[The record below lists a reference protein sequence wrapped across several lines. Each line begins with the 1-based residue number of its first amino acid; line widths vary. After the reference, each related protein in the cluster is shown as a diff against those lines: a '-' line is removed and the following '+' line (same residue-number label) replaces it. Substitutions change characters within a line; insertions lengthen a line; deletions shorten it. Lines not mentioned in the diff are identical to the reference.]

1 MFQYLYRSNNMY
13 QYSPEDT
20 KFLVE
25 RVDQFEKQLK
35 RHLDGDLDAAKF
47 RSLRLRNG
55 LYMELHAHM
64 LRVAIPYG
72 TLNTIQLRALA
83 DVADKYDRGFGH
95 FTTRQNIQYNW
106 IELPEIA
113 NLLRELSSVGL
124 QANQTSGKATLN
136 ITADPLSGLTEGEI
150 ADARPYCELIRR
162 WFNLHPEF
170 SWLPGKFKIAVNGA
184 KLDETALRVHDLGLR
199 LVRNNEGELGFT
211 VYVGGGLGAAA
222 MVAAE
227 TASFVPVEDILSYLE
242 SAMRIYNLKGRR
254 DHLKKLRIKFL
265 VRELGAKEYSRLVD
279 EDWKQTRD
287 DPELKLNLTHLSELE
302 KDFAL
307 PIKPLV
313 LDDFEDKVDFNYSIW
328 KKNNVR
334 AHKISGHSIVNIS
347 LTKLGAAPGDATS
360 EQMRILADLA
370 DQYGYSELRTT
381 KRQTIVFPHVRKDQ
395 IIELWQ
401 SLEKYGLASPHQGT
415 LAQIVACPGG
425 DYCDLAKAVS
435 IPIATRVQQRCDDMD
450 KLLDIGDLNI
460 NISGCENSCA
470 HHHVADIGLL
480 GMQKNGEEY
489 YQITVAGETLHKTVI
504 GKKLGPSVS
513 GDNVVDAVE
522 DIVNVY
528 LDNRDEEEKFT
539 EVFKRIGIKPFKE
552 KVYE

>member
-1 MFQYLYRSNNMY
+1 MY
-13 QYSPEDT
+13 QYSAEDS

-124 QANQTSGKATLN
+124 HAIQTSGKATRN

-199 LVRNNEGELGFT
+199 LVRNKEGELGFT

-227 TASFVPVEDILSYLE
+227 TASFVPCEDILSYLE

-265 VRELGAKEYSRLVD
+265 VRELGAEEYSRLVY

-287 DPELKLNLTHLSELE
+287 DPKLKLNLTHLSELK

-313 LDDFEDKVDFNYSIW
+313 IEGFEDKVDFNYSIW

-334 AHKISGHSIVNIS
+334 AHKISGYSIVNVS
-347 LTKLGAAPGDATS
+347 LTKLGTAPGDATS

-370 DQYGYSELRTT
+370 DQYSYSELRTT

-395 IIELWQ
+395 IFDLWQ

-435 IPIATRVQQRCDDMD
+435 IPIATRVQQRFDDMD

-480 GMQKNGEEY
+480 GMQKNGEEH
-489 YQITVAGETLHKTVI
+489 YQITVAGETLHDTVI

-528 LDNRDEEEKFT
+528 LDNREEEEKFT

-552 KVYE
+552 RVYE

>member
-1 MFQYLYRSNNMY
+1 MY
-13 QYSPEDT
+13 QYSPEDS

-25 RVDQFEKQLK
+25 RVDQFEKQLN
-35 RHLDGDLDAAKF
+35 RHLSGDLDEAKF

-72 TLNTIQLRALA
+72 TLNSIQLRALA

-95 FTTRQNIQYNW
+95 FTTRQNIQFNW

-124 QANQTSGKATLN
+124 HAIQTSGKATRN

-150 ADARPYCELIRR
+150 EDARPYCELIRR

-170 SWLPGKFKIAVNGA
+170 SWLPGKFKIAINGA
-184 KLDETALRVHDLGLR
+184 KLDETALKIHDLGLR
-199 LVRNNEGELGFT
+199 LVRSDEGEIGFS
-211 VYVGGGLGAAA
+211 VFVGGGLGAAA
-222 MVAAE
+222 MVGAE
-227 TASFVPVEDILSYLE
+227 TASFIPVEDILSYLE
-242 SAMRIYNLKGRR
+242 SVMRIYNLKGRR
-254 DHLKKLRIKFL
+254 DHQKRLRIKFL
-265 VRELGAKEYSRLVD
+265 VRELGAVEFSRLVY
-279 EDWKQTRD
+279 EDWLQTKD
-287 DPELKLNLTHLSELE
+287 DPELKLNLIELE
-302 KDFAL
+302 GLKKDFAL
-307 PIKPLV
+307 PIKPINLNG
-313 LDDFEDKVDFNYSIW
+313 FEEKVDFNYSIW

-334 AHKISGHSIVNIS
+334 SHKVSGYSIVNIS
-347 LTKLGAAPGDATS
+347 LTKLGAAPGDASS

-370 DQYGYSELRTT
+370 DEYSETELRTT

-395 IIELWQ
+395 VFDLWQ
-401 SLEKYGLASPHQGT
+401 SLEKYELASPHQGT

-435 IPIATRVQQRCDDMD
+435 IPIATRVQKRFDDMD

-489 YQITVAGETLHKTVI
+489 YQITLAGETLHETNI

-513 GDNVVDAVE
+513 GDVVVDAVE
-522 DIVNVY
+522 EIVNVY
-528 LDNRDEEEKFT
+528 LDNREEEERFT
-539 EVFKRIGIKPFKE
+539 DVFKRIGIKPFKE

>member
-1 MFQYLYRSNNMY
+1 MY
-13 QYSPEDT
+13 QYSTEDS

-106 IELPEIA
+106 IELSEIA

-124 QANQTSGKATLN
+124 HAIQTSGKATRN

-170 SWLPGKFKIAVNGA
+170 SWLPGKFKIAVNGS

-199 LVRNNEGELGFT
+199 LVRNKEGELGFT

-307 PIKPLV
+307 PIKPLAF
-313 LDDFEDKVDFNYSIW
+313 DGFEDKVDFNYSIW

-334 AHKISGHSIVNIS
+334 AHKISGHSIVNVS

-360 EQMRILADLA
+360 EQMRILADLS
-370 DQYGYSELRTT
+370 DQYSYSELRTT

-395 IIELWQ
+395 VFDLWQ

-435 IPIATRVQQRCDDMD
+435 IPIATRVQQRFDDMD

-528 LDNRDEEEKFT
+528 LDNREEEEKFT
-539 EVFKRIGIKPFKE
+539 EVFKRIGMKPFKE

>member
-1 MFQYLYRSNNMY
+1 MY
-13 QYSPEDT
+13 QYSPEDS

-72 TLNTIQLRALA
+72 TLNSTQLRALA

-106 IELPEIA
+106 IELSEIA

-124 QANQTSGKATLN
+124 HAIQTSGKATRN

-199 LVRNNEGELGFT
+199 LVRNKEGELGFT

-334 AHKISGHSIVNIS
+334 AHKISGHSIVNVS

-360 EQMRILADLA
+360 EQMRILADLS
-370 DQYGYSELRTT
+370 DQYSYSELRTT

-395 IIELWQ
+395 VFDLWQ

-435 IPIATRVQQRCDDMD
+435 IPIATRVQQRFDDMD

-489 YQITVAGETLHKTVI
+489 YQITVAGETLYKTVI

-528 LDNRDEEEKFT
+528 LDNREEEEKFT

>member
-1 MFQYLYRSNNMY
+1 MY
-13 QYSPEDT
+13 QYSPEDS

-25 RVDQFEKQLK
+25 RVDQIEKQLN
-35 RHLDGDLDAAKF
+35 RHLSGDLDEAKF

-72 TLNTIQLRALA
+72 TLNSIQLRALA

-95 FTTRQNIQYNW
+95 FTTRQNIQFNW

-124 QANQTSGKATLN
+124 HAIQTSGKATRN

-150 ADARPYCELIRR
+150 EDARPYCELIRR

-170 SWLPGKFKIAVNGA
+170 SWLPGKFKIAINGA
-184 KLDETALRVHDLGLR
+184 KLDETALKIHDLGLR
-199 LVRNNEGELGFT
+199 LVRSDEGEIGFS
-211 VYVGGGLGAAA
+211 VFVGGGLGAAA
-222 MVAAE
+222 MVGAE
-227 TASFVPVEDILSYLE
+227 TASFIPVEDILSYLE
-242 SAMRIYNLKGRR
+242 SVMRIYNLKGRR
-254 DHLKKLRIKFL
+254 DHQKRLRIKFL
-265 VRELGAKEYSRLVD
+265 VRELGAVEFSRLVY
-279 EDWKQTRD
+279 EDWLQTKD
-287 DPELKLNLTHLSELE
+287 DPELKLNLIELE
-302 KDFAL
+302 GLKKDFAL
-307 PIKPLV
+307 PIKPINLNG
-313 LDDFEDKVDFNYSIW
+313 FEEKVDFNYSIW

-334 AHKISGHSIVNIS
+334 SHKVSGYSIVNIS
-347 LTKLGAAPGDATS
+347 LTKLGAAPGDASS

-370 DQYGYSELRTT
+370 DEYSETELRTT

-395 IIELWQ
+395 VFDLWQ
-401 SLEKYGLASPHQGT
+401 SLEKYELASPHQGT

-435 IPIATRVQQRCDDMD
+435 IPIATRVQKRFDDMD

-489 YQITVAGETLHKTVI
+489 YQITIAGETLHETII

-513 GDNVVDAVE
+513 GENVVDAVE
-522 DIVNVY
+522 EIVNVY
-528 LDNRDEEEKFT
+528 LDNREEEERFT
-539 EVFKRIGIKPFKE
+539 DVFKRIGINPYKE

>member
-1 MFQYLYRSNNMY
+1 MY
-13 QYSPEDT
+13 HYSPEDS

-25 RVDQFEKQLK
+25 RVDQFEKQLN
-35 RHLDGDLDAAKF
+35 RHLAGDLDEAKF

-72 TLNTIQLRALA
+72 TLNSSQLRALA

-95 FTTRQNIQYNW
+95 FTTRQNIQFNW

-124 QANQTSGKATLN
+124 HAIQTSGKATRN

-150 ADARPYCELIRR
+150 EDARPYCELIRR

-170 SWLPGKFKIAVNGA
+170 SWLPGKFKIAINGA
-184 KLDETALRVHDLGLR
+184 KLDETALKIHDLGLR
-199 LVRNNEGELGFT
+199 LVRSDEGEIGFS
-211 VYVGGGLGAAA
+211 VFVGGGLGAAA
-222 MVAAE
+222 MVGAE
-227 TASFVPVEDILSYLE
+227 TASFIPVEDILSYLE
-242 SAMRIYNLKGRR
+242 SVMRIYNLKGRR
-254 DHLKKLRIKFL
+254 DHQKRLRIKFL
-265 VRELGAKEYSRLVD
+265 VRELGAVEFSRLVY
-279 EDWKQTRD
+279 EDWLQTKD
-287 DPELKLNLTHLSELE
+287 DPELKLNLIELE
-302 KDFAL
+302 GLKKDFEL
-307 PIKPLV
+307 PIKPLPQAK
-313 LDDFEDKVDFNYSIW
+313 FIDKVDFNYSIW

-334 AHKISGHSIVNIS
+334 SHKISGYSIVNVS
-347 LTKLGAAPGDATS
+347 LTKLGAAPGDASS

-370 DQYGYSELRTT
+370 DKYSETELRTT

-395 IIELWQ
+395 VFDLWQ
-401 SLEKYGLASPHQGT
+401 SLEKYELASPHQGT

-435 IPIATRVQQRCDDMD
+435 IPIATRVQKRFDDMD

-489 YQITVAGETLHKTVI
+489 YQITIAGETLHETII

-513 GDNVVDAVE
+513 GENVVDAVE
-522 DIVNVY
+522 EIVNVY
-528 LDNRDEEEKFT
+528 LDNREEEERFT
-539 EVFKRIGIKPFKE
+539 DVFKRIGINPYKE

>member
-1 MFQYLYRSNNMY
+1 MY
-13 QYSPEDT
+13 QYSPEDS

-72 TLNTIQLRALA
+72 TLNTTQLRALA

-106 IELPEIA
+106 IELSEIA

-124 QANQTSGKATLN
+124 HAIQTSGKATRN

-199 LVRNNEGELGFT
+199 LVRNKEGELGFT

-313 LDDFEDKVDFNYSIW
+313 LDGFEDKVDFNYSIW

-334 AHKISGHSIVNIS
+334 AHKISGHSIVNVS

-360 EQMRILADLA
+360 EQMRILADLS
-370 DQYGYSELRTT
+370 DQYSYSELRTT

-395 IIELWQ
+395 VFDLWQ

-435 IPIATRVQQRCDDMD
+435 IPIATRVQQRFDDMD

-489 YQITVAGETLHKTVI
+489 YQITVAGETLYKTVI

-528 LDNRDEEEKFT
+528 LDNREEEEKFT

>member
-1 MFQYLYRSNNMY
+1 MY
-13 QYSPEDT
+13 HYSPEDS

-25 RVDQFEKQLK
+25 RVDQFEKQLN
-35 RHLDGDLDAAKF
+35 RHLAGDLDESKF

-72 TLNTIQLRALA
+72 TLNSSQLRALA
-83 DVADKYDRGFGH
+83 NVADKYDRGFGH
-95 FTTRQNIQYNW
+95 FTTRQNIQFNW

-113 NLLRELSSVGL
+113 NLLRELSDVGL
-124 QANQTSGKATLN
+124 HAIQTSGKATRN

-150 ADARPYCELIRR
+150 EDARPYCELIRR

-170 SWLPGKFKIAVNGA
+170 SWLPGKFKIAINGA
-184 KLDETALRVHDLGLR
+184 KLDETALRIHDLGLR
-199 LVRNNEGELGFT
+199 LVRNSKGELGFS
-211 VYVGGGLGAAA
+211 VFVGGGLGAAA
-222 MVAAE
+222 MVGPE
-227 TASFVPVEDILSYLE
+227 TASFVALDDILSYLE

-254 DHLKKLRIKFL
+254 DHQKRLRIKFL
-265 VRELGAKEYSRLVD
+265 VRELGADEYSRLVD
-279 EDWKQTRD
+279 EDWQQTKD
-287 DPELKLNLTHLSELE
+287 DPELKLNLAELE
-302 KDFAL
+302 ELKKDFAL
-307 PIKPLV
+307 PIKPINLNG
-313 LDDFEDKVDFNYSIW
+313 FEEKVDFNYSIW

-334 AHKISGHSIVNIS
+334 SHKVSGYSIVNIS

-370 DQYGYSELRTT
+370 DEYSASELRTT
-381 KRQTIVFPHVRKDQ
+381 KRQTIVFPYVRKDQ
-395 IIELWQ
+395 VFDLWQ

-435 IPIATRVQQRCDDMD
+435 IPIATRVQQRFDDMD

-489 YQITVAGETLHKTVI
+489 YQITLAGETLHETNI

-513 GDNVVDAVE
+513 GDVVVDAVE
-522 DIVNVY
+522 EIVNVY
-528 LDNRDEEEKFT
+528 LDNREEEERFT
-539 EVFKRIGIKPFKE
+539 DVFKRIGIKPFKE

>member
-1 MFQYLYRSNNMY
+1 MY

-72 TLNTIQLRALA
+72 TLNTTQLRALA

-124 QANQTSGKATLN
+124 HAIQTSGKATRN

-199 LVRNNEGELGFT
+199 LVRNKEGELGFT

-313 LDDFEDKVDFNYSIW
+313 LDGFEDKVDFNYSIW

-334 AHKISGHSIVNIS
+334 AHKISGHSIVNVS

-370 DQYGYSELRTT
+370 DQYSYSELRTT

-395 IIELWQ
+395 VFDLWQ

-435 IPIATRVQQRCDDMD
+435 IPIATRVQQRFDDMD

-528 LDNRDEEEKFT
+528 LDNREEEEKFT

>member
-1 MFQYLYRSNNMY
+1 MY
-13 QYSPEDT
+13 HYSPEDS

-25 RVDQFEKQLK
+25 RVDQFEKQLN
-35 RHLDGDLDAAKF
+35 RHLAGDLDEAKF

-72 TLNTIQLRALA
+72 TLNSSQLRALA

-95 FTTRQNIQYNW
+95 FTTRQNIQFNW

-113 NLLRELSSVGL
+113 NLLRELSDVGL
-124 QANQTSGKATLN
+124 HAIQTSGKATRN

-150 ADARPYCELIRR
+150 EDARPYCELIRR

-170 SWLPGKFKIAVNGA
+170 SWLPGKFKIAINGA
-184 KLDETALRVHDLGLR
+184 KLDETALRIHDLGLR
-199 LVRNNEGELGFT
+199 LVRNSKGELGFS
-211 VYVGGGLGAAA
+211 VFVGGGLGAAA
-222 MVAAE
+222 MVGPE
-227 TASFVPVEDILSYLE
+227 TASFVALDDILSYLE

-254 DHLKKLRIKFL
+254 DHQKRLRIKFL
-265 VRELGAKEYSRLVD
+265 VRELGADEYSRLVN
-279 EDWKQTRD
+279 EDWQQTKD
-287 DPELKLNLTHLSELE
+287 DPELKLNLAELE
-302 KDFAL
+302 ELKKDFAL
-307 PIKPLV
+307 PIKPINLNG
-313 LDDFEDKVDFNYSIW
+313 FEEKVDFNYSIW

-334 AHKISGHSIVNIS
+334 SHKVSGYSIVNIS
-347 LTKLGAAPGDATS
+347 LTKLGAAPGDAAS

-370 DQYGYSELRTT
+370 DEYSASELRTT
-381 KRQTIVFPHVRKDQ
+381 KRQTIVFPYVRKDQ
-395 IIELWQ
+395 VFDLWQ

-435 IPIATRVQQRCDDMD
+435 IPIATRVQQRFDDMD

-489 YQITVAGETLHKTVI
+489 YQITLAGETLHETNI

-513 GDNVVDAVE
+513 GDVVVDAVE
-522 DIVNVY
+522 EIVNVY
-528 LDNRDEEEKFT
+528 LDNREEEERFT
-539 EVFKRIGIKPFKE
+539 DVFKRIGIKPFKE

>member
-1 MFQYLYRSNNMY
+1 MY
-13 QYSPEDT
+13 HYSPEDS

-25 RVDQFEKQLK
+25 RVDQFEKQLN
-35 RHLDGDLDAAKF
+35 RHLAGDLDEAKF

-72 TLNTIQLRALA
+72 TLNSSQLRALA

-95 FTTRQNIQYNW
+95 FTTRQNIQFNW

-113 NLLRELSSVGL
+113 NLLRELSDVGL
-124 QANQTSGKATLN
+124 HAIQTSGKATRN

-150 ADARPYCELIRR
+150 EDARPYCELIRR

-170 SWLPGKFKIAVNGA
+170 SWLPGKFKIAINGA
-184 KLDETALRVHDLGLR
+184 KLDETALRIHDLGLR
-199 LVRNNEGELGFT
+199 LVRNSKGELGFS
-211 VYVGGGLGAAA
+211 VFVGGGLGAAA
-222 MVAAE
+222 MVGPE
-227 TASFVPVEDILSYLE
+227 TASFVALDDILSYLE

-254 DHLKKLRIKFL
+254 DHQKRLRIKFL
-265 VRELGAKEYSRLVD
+265 VRELGADEYSRLVD
-279 EDWKQTRD
+279 EDWQQTKD
-287 DPELKLNLTHLSELE
+287 DPELKLNLAELE
-302 KDFAL
+302 DLKKDFAL
-307 PIKPLV
+307 PIKPINLNG
-313 LDDFEDKVDFNYSIW
+313 FEEKVDFNYSIW

-334 AHKISGHSIVNIS
+334 SHKVSGYSIVNIS
-347 LTKLGAAPGDATS
+347 LTKLGAAPGDAAS

-370 DQYGYSELRTT
+370 DEYSASELRTT
-381 KRQTIVFPHVRKDQ
+381 KRQTIIFPYVRKDQ
-395 IIELWQ
+395 VFDLWQ

-435 IPIATRVQQRCDDMD
+435 IPIATRVQQRFDDMD

-489 YQITVAGETLHKTVI
+489 YQITLAGETLHETNI

-513 GDNVVDAVE
+513 GDVVVDAVE
-522 DIVNVY
+522 EIVNVY
-528 LDNRDEEEKFT
+528 LDNREEEERFT
-539 EVFKRIGIKPFKE
+539 DVFKRIGIKPFKE

>member
-1 MFQYLYRSNNMY
+1 MY
-13 QYSPEDT
+13 QYSPEDS

-25 RVDQFEKQLK
+25 RVDQFEKQLN
-35 RHLDGDLDAAKF
+35 RHLSGDLDEAKF

-72 TLNTIQLRALA
+72 TLNSIQLRALA

-95 FTTRQNIQYNW
+95 FTTRQNIQFNW

-124 QANQTSGKATLN
+124 HAIQTSGKATRN

-150 ADARPYCELIRR
+150 EDARPYCELIRR

-170 SWLPGKFKIAVNGA
+170 SWLPGKFKIAINGA
-184 KLDETALRVHDLGLR
+184 KLDETALKIHDLGLR
-199 LVRNNEGELGFT
+199 LVRSDEGEIGFS
-211 VYVGGGLGAAA
+211 VFVGGGLGAAA
-222 MVAAE
+222 MVGAE
-227 TASFVPVEDILSYLE
+227 TASFIPVEDILSYLE
-242 SAMRIYNLKGRR
+242 SVMRIYNLKGRR
-254 DHLKKLRIKFL
+254 DHQKRLRIKFL
-265 VRELGAKEYSRLVD
+265 VRELGAVEFSRLVY
-279 EDWKQTRD
+279 EDWLQTKD
-287 DPELKLNLTHLSELE
+287 DPELKLNLIELE
-302 KDFAL
+302 GLKKDFEL
-307 PIKPLV
+307 PIKQLPQAK
-313 LDDFEDKVDFNYSIW
+313 FIDKVDFNYSIW

-334 AHKISGHSIVNIS
+334 SHKVSGYSIVNIS
-347 LTKLGAAPGDATS
+347 LTKLGAAPGDASS

-370 DQYGYSELRTT
+370 DEYSETELRTT

-395 IIELWQ
+395 VFDLWQ
-401 SLEKYGLASPHQGT
+401 SLEKYELASPHQGT

-435 IPIATRVQQRCDDMD
+435 IPIATRVQKRFDDMD

-489 YQITVAGETLHKTVI
+489 YQITIAGETLHETII

-513 GDNVVDAVE
+513 GENVVDAVE
-522 DIVNVY
+522 EIVNVY
-528 LDNRDEEEKFT
+528 LDNREEEERFT
-539 EVFKRIGIKPFKE
+539 DVFKRIGINPYKE

>member
-1 MFQYLYRSNNMY
+1 MY
-13 QYSPEDT
+13 QYSPEDS

-72 TLNTIQLRALA
+72 TLNTTQLRALA

-106 IELPEIA
+106 IELSEIA

-124 QANQTSGKATLN
+124 HAIQTSGKATRN

-265 VRELGAKEYSRLVD
+265 VRELGAEEYSRLVD
-279 EDWKQTRD
+279 EDWTQTRD

-313 LDDFEDKVDFNYSIW
+313 LDDFADKVDFNYSIW

-334 AHKISGHSIVNIS
+334 AHKISGHSIVNVS

-395 IIELWQ
+395 VFDLWQ

-435 IPIATRVQQRCDDMD
+435 IPIATRVQQRFDDMD

-489 YQITVAGETLHKTVI
+489 YQITVAGETLYKTVI

-528 LDNRDEEEKFT
+528 LDNREEEEKFT

>member
-1 MFQYLYRSNNMY
+1 MY
-13 QYSPEDT
+13 QYSTEDS

-106 IELPEIA
+106 IELSEIA

-124 QANQTSGKATLN
+124 HAIQTSGKATRN

-199 LVRNNEGELGFT
+199 LVRNKEGELGFT

-265 VRELGAKEYSRLVD
+265 VRELGAGEYSRLVD

-334 AHKISGHSIVNIS
+334 AHKISGHSIVNVS

-370 DQYGYSELRTT
+370 DQYSYSELRTT

-395 IIELWQ
+395 VFDLWQ

-435 IPIATRVQQRCDDMD
+435 IPIATRVQQRFDDMD

-528 LDNRDEEEKFT
+528 LDNREEEEKFT

>member
-1 MFQYLYRSNNMY
+1 MY
-13 QYSPEDT
+13 QYSAEDS

-72 TLNTIQLRALA
+72 TLNTTQLRALA

-124 QANQTSGKATLN
+124 HAIQTSGKATRN

-199 LVRNNEGELGFT
+199 LVRNKEGELGFT

-227 TASFVPVEDILSYLE
+227 TASFVPCEDILSYLE

-265 VRELGAKEYSRLVD
+265 VRELGAEEYSRLVD

-287 DPELKLNLTHLSELE
+287 DPKLKLNLTHLSELK

-313 LDDFEDKVDFNYSIW
+313 LEGFEDKVDFNYSIW

-334 AHKISGHSIVNIS
+334 AHKISGYSIVNVS
-347 LTKLGAAPGDATS
+347 LTKLGTAPGDATS

-370 DQYGYSELRTT
+370 DQYSYSELRTT

-395 IIELWQ
+395 VFDLWQ

-435 IPIATRVQQRCDDMD
+435 IPIATRVQQRFDDMD

-480 GMQKNGEEY
+480 GMQKNGEEH
-489 YQITVAGETLHKTVI
+489 YQITVAGETLHDTVI

-528 LDNRDEEEKFT
+528 LDNREEEEKFT

-552 KVYE
+552 RVYE

>member
-1 MFQYLYRSNNMY
+1 MY
-13 QYSPEDT
+13 HYSPEDS

-25 RVDQFEKQLK
+25 RVDQFEKQLN
-35 RHLDGDLDAAKF
+35 RHLAGDLDGAKF

-72 TLNTIQLRALA
+72 TLNSSQLRALA

-95 FTTRQNIQYNW
+95 FTTRQNIQFNW

-113 NLLRELSSVGL
+113 NLLRELSDVGL
-124 QANQTSGKATLN
+124 HAIQTSGKATRN

-150 ADARPYCELIRR
+150 EDARPYCELIRR

-170 SWLPGKFKIAVNGA
+170 SWLPGKFKIAINGA
-184 KLDETALRVHDLGLR
+184 KLDETALRIHDLGLR
-199 LVRNNEGELGFT
+199 LVRNSKGELGFS
-211 VYVGGGLGAAA
+211 VFVGGGLGAAA
-222 MVAAE
+222 MVGPE
-227 TASFVPVEDILSYLE
+227 TASFVALDDILSYLE

-254 DHLKKLRIKFL
+254 DHQKRLRIKFL
-265 VRELGAKEYSRLVD
+265 VRELGADEYSRLVD
-279 EDWKQTRD
+279 EDWQQTKD
-287 DPELKLNLTHLSELE
+287 DPELKLNLAELE
-302 KDFAL
+302 DLKKDFAL
-307 PIKPLV
+307 PIKPINLNG
-313 LDDFEDKVDFNYSIW
+313 FEEKVDFNYSIW

-334 AHKISGHSIVNIS
+334 SHKVSGYSIVNIS

-370 DQYGYSELRTT
+370 DEYSTSELRTT
-381 KRQTIVFPHVRKDQ
+381 KRQTIVFPYVRKDQ
-395 IIELWQ
+395 VFDLWQ

-435 IPIATRVQQRCDDMD
+435 IPIATRVQQRFDDMD

-489 YQITVAGETLHKTVI
+489 YQITLAGETLHETNI

-513 GDNVVDAVE
+513 GDVVVDAVE
-522 DIVNVY
+522 EIVNVY
-528 LDNRDEEEKFT
+528 LDNREEEERFT
-539 EVFKRIGIKPFKE
+539 DVFKRIGIKPFKE

>member
-1 MFQYLYRSNNMY
+1 MY
-13 QYSPEDT
+13 QYSPEDS

-72 TLNTIQLRALA
+72 TLNTTQLRALA

-106 IELPEIA
+106 IELSEIA

-124 QANQTSGKATLN
+124 HAIQTSGKATRN

-199 LVRNNEGELGFT
+199 LVRNKEGELGFT

-265 VRELGAKEYSRLVD
+265 VRELGAEEYSRLVD

-334 AHKISGHSIVNIS
+334 AHKISGHSIVNVS

-395 IIELWQ
+395 VFDLWQ

-435 IPIATRVQQRCDDMD
+435 IPIATRVQQRFDDMD

-489 YQITVAGETLHKTVI
+489 YQITVAGETLYKTVI

-528 LDNRDEEEKFT
+528 LDNREEEEKFT

>member
-1 MFQYLYRSNNMY
+1 MY
-13 QYSPEDT
+13 QYSPEDS

-72 TLNTIQLRALA
+72 TLNTTQLRALA

-124 QANQTSGKATLN
+124 HAIQTSGKATRN

-199 LVRNNEGELGFT
+199 LVRNKEGELGFT

-302 KDFAL
+302 RDFAL
-307 PIKPLV
+307 PIKPLA
-313 LDDFEDKVDFNYSIW
+313 LDGFEDKVNFNYSIW

-334 AHKISGHSIVNIS
+334 AHKISGHSVVNVS

-370 DQYGYSELRTT
+370 DQYSYSELRTT
-381 KRQTIVFPHVRKDQ
+381 KRQTIVFPHVQKNQVFD
-395 IIELWQ
+395 LWQ

-435 IPIATRVQQRCDDMD
+435 IPIATRVQQRFDDMD

-528 LDNRDEEEKFT
+528 LDNREEEEKFT

>member
-1 MFQYLYRSNNMY
+1 MY
-13 QYSPEDT
+13 QYSPEDS

-72 TLNTIQLRALA
+72 TLNTTQLRALA

-106 IELPEIA
+106 IELSEIA

-124 QANQTSGKATLN
+124 HAIQTSGKATRN

-199 LVRNNEGELGFT
+199 LVRNKEGELGFT

-265 VRELGAKEYSRLVD
+265 VRELGAEEYSRLVD

-334 AHKISGHSIVNIS
+334 AHKISGHSIVNVS

-395 IIELWQ
+395 VFDLWQ

-435 IPIATRVQQRCDDMD
+435 IPIATRVQQRFDDMD

-528 LDNRDEEEKFT
+528 LDNREEEEKFT

-552 KVYE
+552 QVYE

>member
-1 MFQYLYRSNNMY
+1 MY
-13 QYSPEDT
+13 QYSPEDS

-72 TLNTIQLRALA
+72 TLNTTQLRALA

-106 IELPEIA
+106 IELSEIA

-124 QANQTSGKATLN
+124 HAIQTSGKATRN

-199 LVRNNEGELGFT
+199 LVRNKEGELGFT

-265 VRELGAKEYSRLVD
+265 VRELGAEEYSRLVD

-307 PIKPLV
+307 PIKPLAF
-313 LDDFEDKVDFNYSIW
+313 DGFEDKVDFNYSIW

-334 AHKISGHSIVNIS
+334 AHKISGHSIVNVS

-370 DQYGYSELRTT
+370 DQYSYSELRTT

-395 IIELWQ
+395 VFDLWQ

-435 IPIATRVQQRCDDMD
+435 IPIATRVQQRFDDMD

-528 LDNRDEEEKFT
+528 LDNREEEEKFT

>member
-1 MFQYLYRSNNMY
+1 MY
-13 QYSPEDT
+13 QYSPEDS

-72 TLNTIQLRALA
+72 TLNTTQLRALA

-106 IELPEIA
+106 IELSEIA

-124 QANQTSGKATLN
+124 HAIQTSGKATRN

-265 VRELGAKEYSRLVD
+265 VRELGAEEYSRLVD

-313 LDDFEDKVDFNYSIW
+313 LDGFEDKVDFNYSIW

-334 AHKISGHSIVNIS
+334 AHKISGHSIVNVS

-395 IIELWQ
+395 VFDLWQ

-435 IPIATRVQQRCDDMD
+435 IPIATRVQQRFDDMD

-528 LDNRDEEEKFT
+528 LDNREEEEKFT

>member
-1 MFQYLYRSNNMY
+1 MY
-13 QYSPEDT
+13 QYSPEDS

-72 TLNTIQLRALA
+72 TLNTTQLRALA

-106 IELPEIA
+106 IELSEIA

-124 QANQTSGKATLN
+124 HAIQTSGKATRN

-162 WFNLHPEF
+162 WLNLHPEF
-170 SWLPGKFKIAVNGA
+170 SWLPGKFKIAINGA

-199 LVRNNEGELGFT
+199 LVRNKEGELGFT

-313 LDDFEDKVDFNYSIW
+313 LDGFEDKVDFNYSIW

-334 AHKISGHSIVNIS
+334 AHKISGHSIVNVS

-370 DQYGYSELRTT
+370 DQYSYSELRTT

-395 IIELWQ
+395 VFDLWQ

-435 IPIATRVQQRCDDMD
+435 IPIATRVQQRFDDMD

-528 LDNRDEEEKFT
+528 LDNREEEEKFT

>member
-1 MFQYLYRSNNMY
+1 MY
-13 QYSPEDT
+13 HYSPEDS

-25 RVDQFEKQLK
+25 RVDQFEKQLN
-35 RHLDGDLDAAKF
+35 RHLAGDLDEAKF

-72 TLNTIQLRALA
+72 TLNSSQLRALA

-95 FTTRQNIQYNW
+95 FTTRQNIQFNW

-113 NLLRELSSVGL
+113 NLLRELSDVGL
-124 QANQTSGKATLN
+124 HAIQTSGKATRN

-150 ADARPYCELIRR
+150 EDARPYCELIRR

-170 SWLPGKFKIAVNGA
+170 SWLPGKFKIAINGA
-184 KLDETALRVHDLGLR
+184 KLDETALRIHDLGLR
-199 LVRNNEGELGFT
+199 LVRNSKGELGFS
-211 VYVGGGLGAAA
+211 VFVGGGLGAAA
-222 MVAAE
+222 MVGPE
-227 TASFVPVEDILSYLE
+227 TASFVALDDILSYLE

-254 DHLKKLRIKFL
+254 DHQKRLRIKFL
-265 VRELGAKEYSRLVD
+265 VRELGADEYSRLVD
-279 EDWKQTRD
+279 EDWQQTKD
-287 DPELKLNLTHLSELE
+287 DPELKLNLAELE
-302 KDFAL
+302 DLKKDFAL
-307 PIKPLV
+307 PIKPINLNG
-313 LDDFEDKVDFNYSIW
+313 FEEKVDFNYSIW

-334 AHKISGHSIVNIS
+334 SHKVSGYSIVNIS

-370 DQYGYSELRTT
+370 DEYSVSELRTT
-381 KRQTIVFPHVRKDQ
+381 KRQTIIFPYVRKDQ
-395 IIELWQ
+395 VFDLWQ

-435 IPIATRVQQRCDDMD
+435 IPIATRVQQRFDDMD

-489 YQITVAGETLHKTVI
+489 YQITLAGETLHETNI

-513 GDNVVDAVE
+513 GDVVVDAVE
-522 DIVNVY
+522 EIVNVY
-528 LDNRDEEEKFT
+528 LDNREEEERFT
-539 EVFKRIGIKPFKE
+539 DVFKRIGIKPFKE

>member
-1 MFQYLYRSNNMY
+1 MY
-13 QYSPEDT
+13 HYSPEDS

-25 RVDQFEKQLK
+25 RVDQFEKQLN
-35 RHLDGDLDAAKF
+35 RHLAGDLDESKF

-72 TLNTIQLRALA
+72 TLNSSQLRALA
-83 DVADKYDRGFGH
+83 NVADKYDRGFGH
-95 FTTRQNIQYNW
+95 FTTRQNIQFNW

-113 NLLRELSSVGL
+113 NLLRELSDVGL
-124 QANQTSGKATLN
+124 HAIQTSGKATRN

-150 ADARPYCELIRR
+150 EDARPYCELIRR

-170 SWLPGKFKIAVNGA
+170 SWLPGKFKIAINGA
-184 KLDETALRVHDLGLR
+184 KLDETALRIHDLGLR
-199 LVRNNEGELGFT
+199 LVRNSKGELGFS
-211 VYVGGGLGAAA
+211 VFVGGGLGAAA
-222 MVAAE
+222 MVGPE
-227 TASFVPVEDILSYLE
+227 TASFVALDDILSYLE

-254 DHLKKLRIKFL
+254 DHQKKLRIKFL
-265 VRELGAKEYSRLVD
+265 VRELGADEYSRLVN
-279 EDWKQTRD
+279 EDWQQTKD
-287 DPELKLNLTHLSELE
+287 DPELKLNLAELE
-302 KDFAL
+302 ELKKDFAL
-307 PIKPLV
+307 PIKPINLNS
-313 LDDFEDKVDFNYSIW
+313 FEEKVDFNYSIW

-334 AHKISGHSIVNIS
+334 SHKVAGYSIVNIS

-370 DQYGYSELRTT
+370 DEYSASELRTT
-381 KRQTIVFPHVRKDQ
+381 KRQTIVFPYVRKDQ
-395 IIELWQ
+395 VFDLWQ

-435 IPIATRVQQRCDDMD
+435 IPIATRVQQRFDDMD

-489 YQITVAGETLHKTVI
+489 YQITLAGETLHETNI

-513 GDNVVDAVE
+513 GDVVVDAVE
-522 DIVNVY
+522 EIVNVY
-528 LDNRDEEEKFT
+528 LDNREEEERFT
-539 EVFKRIGIKPFKE
+539 DVFKRIGIKPFKE

>member
-1 MFQYLYRSNNMY
+1 MY
-13 QYSPEDT
+13 QYSPEDS

-72 TLNTIQLRALA
+72 TLNTTQLRALA

-106 IELPEIA
+106 IELSEIA

-124 QANQTSGKATLN
+124 HAIQTSGKATRN

-170 SWLPGKFKIAVNGA
+170 SWLPGKFKIAINGA

-199 LVRNNEGELGFT
+199 LIRNKEGELGFT

-265 VRELGAKEYSRLVD
+265 VRELGAKEYSKLVD

-307 PIKPLV
+307 PIKPLAF
-313 LDDFEDKVDFNYSIW
+313 DGFEDKVDFNYSIW

-334 AHKISGHSIVNIS
+334 AHKISGHSIVNVS

-360 EQMRILADLA
+360 EQMRILADLS
-370 DQYGYSELRTT
+370 DQYSYSELRTT

-395 IIELWQ
+395 VFDLWQ

-435 IPIATRVQQRCDDMD
+435 IPIATRVQQRFDDMD

-528 LDNRDEEEKFT
+528 LDNREEEEKFT

>member
-1 MFQYLYRSNNMY
+1 MY
-13 QYSPEDT
+13 QYSAEDS

-72 TLNTIQLRALA
+72 TLNTTQLRALA

-106 IELPEIA
+106 IELSEIA

-124 QANQTSGKATLN
+124 HAIQTSGKATRN

-199 LVRNNEGELGFT
+199 LVRNKEGELGFT

-227 TASFVPVEDILSYLE
+227 TASFVPCEDILSYLE

-265 VRELGAKEYSRLVD
+265 VRELGAEEYSRLVY

-287 DPELKLNLTHLSELE
+287 DPKLKLNLTHLSELK

-313 LDDFEDKVDFNYSIW
+313 IEGFEDKVDFNYSIW

-334 AHKISGHSIVNIS
+334 AHKISGYSIVNVS
-347 LTKLGAAPGDATS
+347 LTKLGTAPGDATS

-370 DQYGYSELRTT
+370 DQYSYSELRTT

-395 IIELWQ
+395 VFDLWQ

-435 IPIATRVQQRCDDMD
+435 IPIATRVQQRFDDMD

-480 GMQKNGEEY
+480 GMQKNGEEH
-489 YQITVAGETLHKTVI
+489 YQITVAGETLHDTVI

-528 LDNRDEEEKFT
+528 LDNREEEEKFT

-552 KVYE
+552 RVYE

>member
-1 MFQYLYRSNNMY
+1 MY
-13 QYSPEDT
+13 HYSPEDS

-25 RVDQFEKQLK
+25 RVDQFEKQLN
-35 RHLDGDLDAAKF
+35 RHLAGDLDESKF

-72 TLNTIQLRALA
+72 TLNSSQLRVLA

-95 FTTRQNIQYNW
+95 FTTRQNIQFNW

-113 NLLRELSSVGL
+113 NLLRELSDVGL
-124 QANQTSGKATLN
+124 HAIQTSGKATRN

-150 ADARPYCELIRR
+150 EDARPYCELIRR

-170 SWLPGKFKIAVNGA
+170 SWLPGKFKIAINGA
-184 KLDETALRVHDLGLR
+184 KLDETALRIHDLGLR
-199 LVRNNEGELGFT
+199 LVRNSKGELGFS
-211 VYVGGGLGAAA
+211 VFVGGGLGAAA
-222 MVAAE
+222 MVGPE
-227 TASFVPVEDILSYLE
+227 TASFVALDDILSYLE

-254 DHLKKLRIKFL
+254 DHQKRLRIKFL
-265 VRELGAKEYSRLVD
+265 VRELGADEYSRLVD
-279 EDWKQTRD
+279 EDWQQTKD
-287 DPELKLNLTHLSELE
+287 DPELKLNLAELE
-302 KDFAL
+302 ELKKDFAL
-307 PIKPLV
+307 PIKPINLNG
-313 LDDFEDKVDFNYSIW
+313 FEEKVDFNYSIW

-334 AHKISGHSIVNIS
+334 SHKVSGYSIVNIS

-370 DQYGYSELRTT
+370 DEYSTSELRTT
-381 KRQTIVFPHVRKDQ
+381 KRQTIVFPYVRKDQ
-395 IIELWQ
+395 VFDLWQ
-401 SLEKYGLASPHQGT
+401 SLEKYGLAIPHQGT
-415 LAQIVACPGG
+415 LAQIVSCPGR

-435 IPIATRVQQRCDDMD
+435 IPIATRVQQRFDDMD

-489 YQITVAGETLHKTVI
+489 YQITLAGETLHETNI

-513 GDNVVDAVE
+513 GDVVVDAVE
-522 DIVNVY
+522 EIVNVY
-528 LDNRDEEEKFT
+528 LDNREEEERFT
-539 EVFKRIGIKPFKE
+539 DVFKRIGIKPFKE

>member
-1 MFQYLYRSNNMY
+1 MY
-13 QYSPEDT
+13 QYSPEDS

-72 TLNTIQLRALA
+72 TLNTTQLRALA

-106 IELPEIA
+106 IELSEIA

-124 QANQTSGKATLN
+124 HAIQTSGKATRN

-170 SWLPGKFKIAVNGA
+170 SWLPGKFKIAINGA

-199 LVRNNEGELGFT
+199 LVRNKEGELGFT

-265 VRELGAKEYSRLVD
+265 VRELGAEEYSRLVD

-334 AHKISGHSIVNIS
+334 AHKISGHSIVNVS

-370 DQYGYSELRTT
+370 DQYSYSELRTT

-395 IIELWQ
+395 VFDLWQ

-435 IPIATRVQQRCDDMD
+435 IPIATRVQQRFDDMD

-528 LDNRDEEEKFT
+528 LDNREEEEKFT

>member
-1 MFQYLYRSNNMY
+1 MY
-13 QYSPEDT
+13 HYSPEDS

-25 RVDQFEKQLK
+25 RVDQFEKQLN
-35 RHLDGDLDAAKF
+35 RHLAGDLDESKF

-72 TLNTIQLRALA
+72 TLNSSQLRALA
-83 DVADKYDRGFGH
+83 NVADKYDRGFGH
-95 FTTRQNIQYNW
+95 FTTRQNIQFNW

-124 QANQTSGKATLN
+124 HAIQTSGKATRN

-150 ADARPYCELIRR
+150 EDARPYCELIRR

-170 SWLPGKFKIAVNGA
+170 SWLPGKFKIAINGA
-184 KLDETALRVHDLGLR
+184 KLDETALKIHDLGLR
-199 LVRNNEGELGFT
+199 LVRSDEGEIGFS
-211 VYVGGGLGAAA
+211 VFVGGGLGAAA
-222 MVAAE
+222 MVGAE
-227 TASFVPVEDILSYLE
+227 TASFIPVEDILSYLE
-242 SAMRIYNLKGRR
+242 SVMRIYNLKGRR
-254 DHLKKLRIKFL
+254 DHQKRLRIKFL
-265 VRELGAKEYSRLVD
+265 VRELGAVEFSRLVY
-279 EDWKQTRD
+279 EDWLQTKD
-287 DPELKLNLTHLSELE
+287 DPELKLNLIELE
-302 KDFAL
+302 GLKKDFAL
-307 PIKPLV
+307 PIKPINLNG
-313 LDDFEDKVDFNYSIW
+313 FEEKVDFNYSIW

-334 AHKISGHSIVNIS
+334 THKVSGYSIVNIS
-347 LTKLGAAPGDATS
+347 LTKLGAAPGDASS

-370 DQYGYSELRTT
+370 DEYSETELRTT

-395 IIELWQ
+395 VFDLWQ
-401 SLEKYGLASPHQGT
+401 SLEKYELASPHQGT

-435 IPIATRVQQRCDDMD
+435 IPIATRVQKRFDDMD

-489 YQITVAGETLHKTVI
+489 YQITIAGETLHETII

-513 GDNVVDAVE
+513 GENVVDAVE
-522 DIVNVY
+522 EIVNVY
-528 LDNRDEEEKFT
+528 LDNREEEERFT
-539 EVFKRIGIKPFKE
+539 DVFKRIGINPYKE

>member
-1 MFQYLYRSNNMY
+1 MY

-106 IELPEIA
+106 IELSEIA

-124 QANQTSGKATLN
+124 HAIQTSGKATRN

-162 WFNLHPEF
+162 WLNLHPEF
-170 SWLPGKFKIAVNGA
+170 SWLPGKFKIAINGA

-199 LVRNNEGELGFT
+199 LVRNKEGELGFT

-307 PIKPLV
+307 PIKPLI
-313 LDDFEDKVDFNYSIW
+313 LDAFEDKVDFNYSIW

-334 AHKISGHSIVNIS
+334 THKISGHSIVNVS

-370 DQYGYSELRTT
+370 DQYSYSELRTT

-395 IIELWQ
+395 VFDLWQ

-435 IPIATRVQQRCDDMD
+435 IPIATRVQQRFDDMD

-489 YQITVAGETLHKTVI
+489 YQITVAGETLYKTVI

-528 LDNRDEEEKFT
+528 LDNREEEEKFT

>member
-1 MFQYLYRSNNMY
+1 MY
-13 QYSPEDT
+13 QYSTEDS

-72 TLNTIQLRALA
+72 TLNTTQLRALA

-106 IELPEIA
+106 IELSEIA

-124 QANQTSGKATLN
+124 HAIQTSGKATRN
-136 ITADPLSGLTEGEI
+136 ITADPLSGLTEGEV

-199 LVRNNEGELGFT
+199 LVRNKEGELGFT

-265 VRELGAKEYSRLVD
+265 VRELGAEEYSRLVD

-334 AHKISGHSIVNIS
+334 AHKISGHSIVNVS

-370 DQYGYSELRTT
+370 DQYSYSELRTT

-395 IIELWQ
+395 VFDLWQ

-435 IPIATRVQQRCDDMD
+435 IPIATRVQQRFDDMD

-489 YQITVAGETLHKTVI
+489 YQITVAGETLYKTVI

-528 LDNRDEEEKFT
+528 LDNREEEEKFT

-552 KVYE
+552 KVYG

>member
-1 MFQYLYRSNNMY
+1 MY
-13 QYSPEDT
+13 QYSPEDS

-72 TLNTIQLRALA
+72 TLNTTQLRALA

-106 IELPEIA
+106 IELSEIA

-124 QANQTSGKATLN
+124 HAIQTSGKATRN

-199 LVRNNEGELGFT
+199 LVRNKEGELGFT

-334 AHKISGHSIVNIS
+334 AHKISGHSIVNVS

-360 EQMRILADLA
+360 EQMRILADLS
-370 DQYGYSELRTT
+370 DQYSYSELRTT

-395 IIELWQ
+395 VFDLWQ

-435 IPIATRVQQRCDDMD
+435 IPIATRVQQRFDDMD

-489 YQITVAGETLHKTVI
+489 YQITVAGETLYKTVI

-528 LDNRDEEEKFT
+528 LDNREEEEKFT

>member
-1 MFQYLYRSNNMY
+1 MY
-13 QYSPEDT
+13 QYSPEDS

-106 IELPEIA
+106 IELSEIA

-124 QANQTSGKATLN
+124 HAIQTSGKATRN

-265 VRELGAKEYSRLVD
+265 VRELGAEEYSRLVD

-287 DPELKLNLTHLSELE
+287 DPDLKLNLTQLSELE

-307 PIKPLV
+307 PIKPLA
-313 LDDFEDKVDFNYSIW
+313 LDGFEDKVDFNYSIW

-334 AHKISGHSIVNIS
+334 AHKISGHSIVNVS

-395 IIELWQ
+395 VFDLWQ

-435 IPIATRVQQRCDDMD
+435 IPIATRVQQRFDDMD

-528 LDNRDEEEKFT
+528 LDNREEEEKFT
-539 EVFKRIGIKPFKE
+539 EVFKRICIKPFME